1 MKLEDFEKNC
11 PKNAHLSSFNL
22 FGKEQEVVSAKGY
35 NIVAGDNQHGGG
47 QIPGTLSLVWN
58 KFGEAYS
65 REMAIRESTNFE
77 ELNRVII
84 FDGQVYQRDT
94 NYDIKFTAAR

>member
-1 MKLEDFEKNC
+1 MKVQDFESNC

-22 FGKEQEVVSAKGY
+22 GKEQEVVSAKGY

-84 FDGQVYQRDT
+84 FDGQVYQRDKR
-94 NYDIKFTAAR
+94 YDFKFPAAR